1 MQSPIPLTLVPFA
14 TFSLFH
20 TLTFI
25 RSMLPKPASAAKK
38 TDSTAS
44 KNGAGADSAR
54 TSSPSAATGGPAAQ
68 FSKTLQVWIKKN
80 YETAMLFVSYYEVI
94 VIAGRVLLGAVT

>member
-1 MQSPIPLTLVPFA
+1 
-14 TFSLFH
+14 
-20 TLTFI
+20 
-25 RSMLPKPASAAKK
+25 MLPKPPSSAKK

-44 KNGAGADSAR
+44 KNGA
-54 TSSPSAATGGPAAQ
+54 TSSSTPAATGGPAAQ

-94 VIAGRVLLGAVT
+94 VIAGRVLLGALT